1 MTEYENT
8 PYYTLMFN
16 DTFSSGLTYTG
27 DDVVAA
33 KVVDPTT
40 DADKKTLTKGTDY
53 AVAYDTTT
61 SKLTITIGK
70 NKTVHN
76 ETTDQDEV
84 HRDLKSVVSD
94 YTQVEEGDKIIVT
107 YKAMLNENA
116 VIAGT
121 GNSNTANVQYSN
133 DPSDATSIGT
143 SSDSETKTYTYEM
156 TIDKHDDSATPV
168 QLAGAVFTL
177 KDSSDNVIKLIET
190 GTDNEYRVANADEIA
205 AANSTVVETVTT
217 PASGLVKI
225 IGLAEGTYH
234 LEEVAAP
241 TGYNKLGADIV
252 ITVGPTTDSTVDP
265 PVVSYGTPGYSVDGT
280 PQANDSTINV
290 VNTKGSVLPTT
301 GSVGTIGLTA
311 AGVGVVVLGIVLT
324 SRKKK
329 SNKAE

>member
-76 ETTDQDEV
+76 ETTDRDEV

-107 YKAMLNENA
+107 Y
-116 VIAGT
+116 
-121 GNSNTANVQYSN
+121 
-133 DPSDATSIGT
+133 
-143 SSDSETKTYTYEM
+143 
-156 TIDKHDDSATPV
+156 
-168 QLAGAVFTL
+168 
-177 KDSSDNVIKLIET
+177 
-190 GTDNEYRVANADEIA
+190 R
-205 AANSTVVETVTT
+205 
-217 PASGLVKI
+217 
-225 IGLAEGTYH
+225 
-234 LEEVAAP
+234 
-241 TGYNKLGADIV
+241 
-252 ITVGPTTDSTVDP
+252 
-265 PVVSYGTPGYSVDGT
+265 
-280 PQANDSTINV
+280 
-290 VNTKGSVLPTT
+290 
-301 GSVGTIGLTA
+301 
-311 AGVGVVVLGIVLT
+311 
-324 SRKKK
+324 
-329 SNKAE
+329 